1 MATSSFLGGSLRSED
16 GSGKDLHAL
25 GPSDNSD
32 SGSDAVGAYG
42 DDELASDSDASGTG
56 ERAAVGT
63 GRSHFDAD
71 ILPDHIE
78 LSPANRDEGDA
89 DNPDTDGFGDSGLS
103 GESGELGDVE
113 NLVDDD
119 DDDDLNSDQADDTQ
133 NNLGRA

>member
-16 GSGKDLHAL
+16 SSGKDVHAL

-42 DDELASDSDASGTG
+42 DEELASDSDASGTG

-63 GRSHFDAD
+63 GRNHFDAD

-78 LSPANRDEGDA
+78 QFPENRDDDA
-89 DNPDTDGFGDSGLS
+89 DNPNGDGFGESSRS
-103 GESGELGDVE
+103 GESGELGNVE

-119 DDDDLNSDQADDTQ
+119 DDLDNDQADDGQ
-133 NNLGRA
+133 DNSGRA